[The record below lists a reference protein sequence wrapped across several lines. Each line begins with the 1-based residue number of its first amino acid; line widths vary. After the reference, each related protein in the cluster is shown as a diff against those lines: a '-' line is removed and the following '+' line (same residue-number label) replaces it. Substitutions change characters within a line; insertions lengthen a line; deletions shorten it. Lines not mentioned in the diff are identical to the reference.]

1 MIRIISCRLILF
13 IVIMFAA
20 GCSGS
25 STSALHFRFNHAG
38 YFPEGFKEAIIFSSS
53 EIAGSKV
60 KMISAGSGKTVKEF
74 TLRNNRG
81 TWGKFRYHYAVT
93 FSDIKQK
100 GEYYLQIDK
109 VRSDNFT
116 IGNEKYHTLLPQV
129 LDFFRIQ
136 RCGPTNPHL
145 HGVCHLY
152 DSYKI
157 VGDEA
162 FGNVDVT
169 GGWHDAGDY
178 IKFTNTTAVSAYLL
192 ALSYVLNPSLHEKD
206 INKNGAPDI
215 LEEIKVALDW
225 LLRCNYAEGKL
236 ITQVQDMRDHDV
248 GWRLPENDTLKFDR
262 PAYKGEGKNIYGIYS
277 AVMALGAKIWSS
289 RLNEKEFAEK
299 CRAAAEKFYSAAS
312 SVPDIDVAFT
322 GMYQDKSHQG
332 KMLLGAL
339 ELYNLTGRQKYLD
352 DAKRMSSGLQPDYWW
367 SWGDL
372 NALAS
377 FRSAQLVKTG
387 TAVLEIN
394 LGGFNKAKDNT
405 VYGDAG
411 VYTWGTTTTLFGIA
425 AKAMM
430 YRFLNSANTFD
441 TLAIRQFDYIFGKNP
456 WGKSFVVGLGNSSV
470 RYLHSQIGYFNN
482 NNLPGG
488 IAAGPATTEMLKNYN
503 ITRKNFAGQ
512 EFNSSEVAYYDDR
525 DDYVTNE
532 PAIITNATAV
542 FAMTLLLTYY

>member
-25 STSALHFRFNHAG
+25 SASALHFRFNHAG

-339 ELYNLTGRQKYLD
+339 ELYNLTGRQKYHD

-430 YRFLNSANTFD
+430 YRFLNSANTYD

-456 WGKSFVVGLGNSSV
+456 WGKSFVVGLGSSSV

>member
-25 STSALHFRFNHAG
+25 SASALHFRFNHAG

-93 FSDIKQK
+93 FSEIKQK

-289 RLNEKEFAEK
+289 RLNEKEFADK

>member
-1 MIRIISCRLILF
+1 MIRIISCRLILL

-25 STSALHFRFNHAG
+25 SASALHFRFNHAG

-116 IGNEKYHTLLPQV
+116 IGNEKYHTLLPEV

-299 CRAAAEKFYSAAS
+299 CRVAAEKFYSAAS